1 MASKERVVGAGA
13 LLKRI
18 ATIQS
23 GIGPLVSQE
32 RLGAF
37 LVRRMQARFDK
48 EQAPDGS
55 RWKARASSSRGNH
68 KILNRTGA
76 LRGSLGVIE
85 GTGGGFGAATGAGFR
100 IGIRS
105 MKVQEPTRTVD
116 TAVYGRAHHLGLGKL
131 PKRRIL
137 GIGAL
142 DVKAVDSLLRRE
154 IKKLTG

>member
-23 GIGPLVSQE
+23 GIGPLVSRE

-37 LVRRMQARFDK
+37 LVRRMQERFDK
-48 EQAPDGS
+48 EQAPDGT
-55 RWKARASSSRGNH
+55 RWKGRAPTSRGNH
-68 KILNRTGA
+68 KILNKTGA
-76 LRGSLGVIE
+76 LRGALGVLE
-85 GTGGGFGAATGAGFR
+85 GTGSGFGAATGAGFR

-105 MKVQEPTRTVD
+105 MKVRDGSRMVD
-116 TAVYGRAHHLGLGKL
+116 TAVYGRAHHLGLGHV
-131 PKRRIL
+131 PQRRIL

-154 IKKLTG
+154 LKKLTG